1 MRWVR
6 GFRRSERSEELPTSA
21 VTIEVDAS
29 YASISTPPGGSVPS
43 GEVAVKNLTDQIPV
57 EFMRPERKVEVSA
70 WIKASRL
77 PYRFRRGLLQA
88 WAEAV
93 SVTLVA
99 EDYMAVTDW
108 KPGGSSLAGQRT

>member
-1 MRWVR
+1 M
-6 GFRRSERSEELPTSA
+6 
-21 VTIEVDAS
+21 
-29 YASISTPPGGSVPS
+29 
-43 GEVAVKNLTDQIPV
+43 KNLADQIPV
-57 EFMRPERKVEVSA
+57 ELMRAEKKAEVSA
-70 WIKASRL
+70 WIKATRL

-93 SVTLVA
+93 GVKLEA

>member
-1 MRWVR
+1 MKSLAEQV
-6 GFRRSERSEELPTSA
+6 
-21 VTIEVDAS
+21 
-29 YASISTPPGGSVPS
+29 
-43 GEVAVKNLTDQIPV
+43 PV
-57 EFMRPERKVEVSA
+57 EFMWADKKAEVSA
-70 WIKASRL
+70 WIKATRL

-93 SVTLVA
+93 GVALVA

>member
-1 MRWVR
+1 MKSLVDQVPK
-6 GFRRSERSEELPTSA
+6 ELLA
-21 VTIEVDAS
+21 ADKKA
-29 YASISTPPGGSVPS
+29 
-43 GEVAVKNLTDQIPV
+43 
-57 EFMRPERKVEVSA
+57 EVSA
-70 WIKASRL
+70 WIKATRL

>member
-1 MRWVR
+1 M
-6 GFRRSERSEELPTSA
+6 
-21 VTIEVDAS
+21 
-29 YASISTPPGGSVPS
+29 
-43 GEVAVKNLTDQIPV
+43 KNPVDQIPV
-57 EFMRPERKVEVSA
+57 EFMRADKRVEVSA
-70 WIKASRL
+70 WIKATRL

-93 SVTLVA
+93 GVKLEA

>member
-1 MRWVR
+1 MK
-6 GFRRSERSEELPTSA
+6 SLAE
-21 VTIEVDAS
+21 
-29 YASISTPPGGSVPS
+29 
-43 GEVAVKNLTDQIPV
+43 QIPK
-57 EFMRPERKVEVSA
+57 ELMRPERKVEVVA
-70 WIKASRL
+70 WIKATRL

-93 SVTLVA
+93 SVKLEA

>member
-1 MRWVR
+1 MK
-6 GFRRSERSEELPTSA
+6 SLAE
-21 VTIEVDAS
+21 
-29 YASISTPPGGSVPS
+29 
-43 GEVAVKNLTDQIPV
+43 QIPV
-57 EFMRPERKVEVSA
+57 EFLRAEKKAEVSA
-70 WIKASRL
+70 WIKATRL

>member
-1 MRWVR
+1 MAT
-6 GFRRSERSEELPTSA
+6 LA
-21 VTIEVDAS
+21 
-29 YASISTPPGGSVPS
+29 
-43 GEVAVKNLTDQIPV
+43 DQIPK
-57 EFMRPERKVEVSA
+57 ELLAADKKAEVSA
-70 WIKASRL
+70 WIKATRL

-93 SVTLVA
+93 GVKLEA

>member
-1 MRWVR
+1 MK
-6 GFRRSERSEELPTSA
+6 SLA
-21 VTIEVDAS
+21 
-29 YASISTPPGGSVPS
+29 
-43 GEVAVKNLTDQIPV
+43 DQIPK
-57 EFMRPERKVEVSA
+57 ELLAADKKAEVSA
-70 WIKASRL
+70 WIKATRL

-93 SVTLVA
+93 SVKLEA